1 MIQMEKLKVRAHDFI
16 KSGEKYLKTD
26 TVYLA
31 KGSFWNIL
39 SQAASTV
46 VSVGLAV
53 VMGHLVPKELYGN
66 YKYLISLASLMG
78 VFSLTGLST
87 AVIQAVAKGY
97 DGELREAFKLN
108 LRWSFA
114 IISMSLIGALYY
126 YFNKNFTLAGAL
138 VLIGALT
145 PLLNGALLYISF
157 LSGKKEFKF
166 LAISGF
172 WRNAVPAM
180 LITITILF
188 TQNPLIL
195 VATYLISNTAIA
207 MFFYF
212 YSLKKYEKNKN
223 VDPETGRYGIH
234 LSVMGILIG
243 IAEQIDKVV
252 VFQHLG
258 GAPLAVYSF
267 ATAIPIQLKGL
278 FKNVY
283 QLTLPKFSERPIQE
297 IRAGMRQKMIIS
309 GVALILIVALYI
321 AVAPFIFKL
330 LFPKY
335 IESVIY
341 SQVFALFLLPYI
353 MIFPQAALHAHRA
366 VARLYET
373 NIYLSVVK
381 IILILVPIF
390 FYGIWGVIGGKIAY
404 EFFSFIVVYRSFIKY
419 AKMET

>member
-1 MIQMEKLKVRAHDFI
+1 MEKLKVRAHDLI

-39 SQAASTV
+39 SQAASTI
-46 VSVGLAV
+46 VSVGLAIA
-53 VMGHLVPKELYGN
+53 MGHLVPKELYGN
-66 YKYLISLASLMG
+66 YKYLVSLASLIG
-78 VFSLTGLST
+78 AFSLTGLST

-108 LRWSFA
+108 LKWSFA
-114 IISMSLIGALYY
+114 IISISLIGALYY
-126 YFNKNFTLAGAL
+126 YFNKNLTLAGAL

-145 PLLNGALLYISF
+145 PFLNGALLYASF
-157 LSGKKEFKF
+157 LAGKKEFKF
-166 LAISGF
+166 LAVSGF
-172 WRNAVPAM
+172 WRNAVPA
-180 LITITILF
+180 IVIIITILF
-188 TQNPLIL
+188 TQNPLVL
-195 VATYLISNTAIA
+195 VAIYLTSNTIIAI
-207 MFFYF
+207 FFYF
-212 YSLKKYEKNKN
+212 YSLKKYERNN
-223 VDPETGRYGIH
+223 NIDPETGRYGIH
-234 LSVMGILIG
+234 LSAMTIIGG

-267 ATAIPIQLKGL
+267 ATAIPLQLKGL

-283 QLTLPKFSERPIQE
+283 QLTLPKFAERPLQE
-297 IRAGMRQKMIIS
+297 IRSQMRQKMIVS

-321 AVAPFIFKL
+321 SIAPFIFKL

-335 IESVIY
+335 MESIIY
-341 SQVFALFLLPYI
+341 SQVFALSLLPYI
-353 MIFPQAALHAHRA
+353 MIFPQAALHAHKA

-381 IILILVPIF
+381 IVLILVPIF
-390 FYGIWGVIGGKIAY
+390 FYGIWGAIGGKIAY
-404 EFFSFIVVYRSFIKY
+404 EFFAFLVVYRSFIKH
-419 AKMET
+419 AEIEA